1 MSSSSSRT
9 RGRVLRD
16 PSRFAAADLGTVRS
30 AAARDLVVDPALVE
44 GATEEGYRQGY
55 DEGFTAGLEDAANA
69 IESRERRRGEQ
80 LEQVLAQLADAVDD
94 IANRHDDVVVRI
106 ERQVVEIAFEIAR
119 TLLARELRAT
129 DAGGADAIHRAL
141 QFAPPTGPVIARLHP
156 DDIAALADP
165 AGLLA
170 NRALTLVADPTLA
183 PGDAIVD
190 VGPAHIDARIE
201 PALARIREVL
211 S

>member
-1 MSSSSSRT
+1 MNSSSSRT

-16 PSRFAAADLGTVRS
+16 PARFATADLGTVRS
-30 AAARDLVVDPALVE
+30 SAARDLVVDPALVE
-44 GATEEGYRQGY
+44 GAAEEGYRQGY

-69 IESRERRRGEQ
+69 IESRERLRGEQ
-80 LEQVLAQLADAVDD
+80 LQQVLARLADEVDTVSD
-94 IANRHDDVVVRI
+94 RHDDVVARI
-106 ERQVVEIAFEIAR
+106 EGQVVEIAFEIAR
-119 TLLARELRAT
+119 TILGRELRAT
-129 DAGGADAIHRAL
+129 DSAGADAIHRAL

-156 DDIAALADP
+156 DDVASIADP
-165 AGLLA
+165 TGTLA
-170 NRALTLVADPTLA
+170 NRALTIVVDPTLS

-190 VGPAHIDARIE
+190 VGAAHIDARIE